1 MRNTLIAL
9 TLLGASACGKKDPA
23 PAPVAEAPKMNHGGD
38 AKTGTPEAGHDHGG
52 ADHDDKGQPP
62 HAHGGDHAGGGHAAG
77 GHAHKSPHGGE
88 VQTIGAFHVEA
99 VPTKVG
105 LLFFP
110 LDGAEKELP
119 LEGISGKLT
128 FVAEGKEPVEVALEP
143 MGNHLHANV
152 VLDGAWKAVVN
163 LNIKGEAQS
172 ARFEGNGSSTKGMG
186 VAPGHDHGAAAPGH
200 DHGAGAPGHDH
211 GGGGDMPAMKLSD
224 TVEGHAHAEGVAAGQ
239 PTTLQ
244 IRFESKEPRAPV
256 TDFEVTHEKK
266 LHFFIV
272 SEDMSFFAHE
282 HPEIADA
289 AKGTWTL
296 PFTFP
301 APGNYR
307 LYSDFKSTAL
317 GPTVTMSTLVVPG
330 AAPAAKALVADTVM
344 TKTFE
349 SLKVTLAT
357 TPATLGAGDALLHY
371 TIEDATTG
379 APVTDLQPYLGA
391 MGHLFILH
399 QDLTSMAHAHPRG
412 PEVGPD
418 SRGGPK
424 VELHAALPKA
434 GLYKLWGQFQ
444 RDGKVIT
451 TEWTLEAK

>member
-1 MRNTLIAL
+1 MRSVLIAL
-9 TLLGASACGKKDPA
+9 TVLGAAACGKKERA
-23 PAPVAEAPKMNHGGD
+23 PAPVADAPK
-38 AKTGTPEAGHDHGG
+38 AEPHDDKGQPPHEHGG

-62 HAHGGDHAGGGHAAG
+62 HEHGGDRVQPGSAGPSAGEHAAG
-77 GHAHKSPHGGE
+77 EHAHGAPHGGE
-88 VQTIGAFHVEA
+88 VQTIGAYHVEA

-110 LDGAEKELP
+110 LDGEEKELP
-119 LEGISGKLT
+119 LAGITGKLT

-143 MGNHLHANV
+143 MGNHLHGNV
-152 VLDGAWKAVVN
+152 VLDGAWKAVVS
-163 LNIKGEAQS
+163 LSIKGEAHS
-172 ARFEGNGSSTKGMG
+172 ARFEGSGIRTKGM
-186 VAPGHDHGAAAPGH
+186 GAAAPGH
-200 DHGAGAPGHDH
+200 DHGGGH
-211 GGGGDMPAMKLSD
+211 DMPAMKLSD
-224 TVEGHAHAEGVAAGQ
+224 AVEGHVHADGVAAGQ
-239 PTTLQ
+239 PTTLHIQ
-244 IRFESKEPRAPV
+244 FDRKEPHGPV

-282 HPEIADA
+282 HPEVADA

-307 LYSDFKSTAL
+307 FYSDFKSTAL
-317 GPTVTMSTLVVPG
+317 GATVTMSTLLVPG
-330 AAPAAKALVADTVM
+330 TAPAAKPLVADTVM
-344 TKTFE
+344 TKTFDG
-349 SLKVTLAT
+349 LKVTIAT
-357 TPATLGAGDALLHY
+357 TPATLGAGDALIQY
-371 TIEDATTG
+371 TLEDAATG

-391 MGHLFILH
+391 MAHLFILH

-444 RDGKVIT
+444 RGGKVIT
-451 TEWTLEAK
+451 TDWTLEAK

>member
-1 MRNTLIAL
+1 MRNALIAL
-9 TLLGASACGKKDPA
+9 TFLGATACGKKDPA
-23 PAPVAEAPKMNHGGD
+23 PAAVADAPKV
-38 AKTGTPEAGHDHGG
+38 AQ
-52 ADHDDKGQPP
+52 HDDKGQPP
-62 HAHGGDHAGGGHAAG
+62 HEHGGAKHDDKGQPPHEHGGAGHDDKGQPPHEHGGDHAAG
-77 GHAHKSPHGGE
+77 EHAHKSPHGGE
-88 VQTIGAFHVEA
+88 VQTIGAYHIEA

-110 LDGAEKELP
+110 LDGEEKELP

-128 FVAEGKEPVEVALEP
+128 FAAEGKEPVEVVLEP
-143 MGNHLHANV
+143 MGNHLHGSV

-163 LNIKGEAQS
+163 LSIKGEAQS
-172 ARFEGNGSSTKGMG
+172 ARFEGSGVRTKGMG
-186 VAPGHDHGAAAPGH
+186 AAAPE
-200 DHGAGAPGHDH
+200 HDH
-211 GGGGDMPAMKLSD
+211 GGGHDMPAMKLSD
-224 TVEGHAHAEGVAAGQ
+224 AVEGHVHADGVAAGQ
-239 PTTLQ
+239 PTTLHIQ
-244 IRFESKEPRAPV
+244 FDRKEPHGPV

-282 HPEIADA
+282 HPEVADA

-296 PFTFP
+296 PFNFP

-317 GPTVTMSTLVVPG
+317 GATVTMSTLVVPG
-330 AAPAAKALVADTVM
+330 SAPAAKPLVADTVM
-344 TKTFE
+344 TKTFDG
-349 SLKVTLAT
+349 LKVTIAT
-357 TPATLGAGDALLHY
+357 KPATLGAGDALIAY
-371 TIEDATTG
+371 TLEDAATG
-379 APVTDLQPYLGA
+379 APVSDLQPYLGA
-391 MGHLFILH
+391 MAHLFILH

-444 RDGKVIT
+444 RGGKIIT
-451 TEWTLEAK
+451 TDWTLEAK